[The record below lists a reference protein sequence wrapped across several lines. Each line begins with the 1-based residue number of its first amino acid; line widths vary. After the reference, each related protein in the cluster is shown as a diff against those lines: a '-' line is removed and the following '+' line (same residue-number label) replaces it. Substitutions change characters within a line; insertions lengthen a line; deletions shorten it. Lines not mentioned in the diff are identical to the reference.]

1 MSKKEA
7 QRAAKAQKQADVGI
21 KHKSSSEGK
30 VPWLVC
36 QHGRIS
42 VVVNSGTLVGHLT
55 HLDDIRE
62 ERVTNLVLSQ

>member
-21 KHKSSSEGK
+21 KHKSSSEGM

-36 QHGRIS
+36 QHGRS
-42 VVVNSGTLVGHLT
+42 VVVNCGALVGHLT
-55 HLDDIRE
+55 NLGDIRE
-62 ERVTNLVLSQ
+62 ERVT